1 MNEVSCSSGTRVFTF
16 QHWTQRLSVR
26 LRKEH
31 LKRRGTHSLC
41 STFQWSWLTWHSD
54 SFPLPD
60 CSSGWHEEKIIL
72 SKPLHLPFVLSA
84 WMLSLK
90 RRRLKGDIVK
100 AGSHSGSPAAL
111 SCSTSLQTTFPSFVS
126 CDYRRKLVLFPTG
139 RVPWPLAVGTGMSM
153 FHILILFADIINM
166 SSFSW
171 YEVFKIIQSSSRQ
184 LLRMIF

>member
-16 QHWTQRLSVR
+16 QHWTQCLSVR
-26 LRKEH
+26 LRNEH
-31 LKRRGTHSLC
+31 IKRRGTHSLC

-100 AGSHSGSPAAL
+100 AGSHSAEPRCLVLQHFLANNLPIFCVLWLLQEIGLIPNREGPL
-111 SCSTSLQTTFPSFVS
+111 TSCSRHWNVN
-126 CDYRRKLVLFPTG
+126 
-139 RVPWPLAVGTGMSM
+139 VPHSY
-153 FHILILFADIINM
+153 IICRH
-166 SSFSW
+166 
-171 YEVFKIIQSSSRQ
+171 Y
-184 LLRMIF
+184 